1 MGDLSCTQNQG
12 RYLSGQYK
20 HATAVENP
28 KTCWGLS
35 DIRPNIKIDVSS
47 LPITMATINLNT
59 LDCFSTIPSANM
71 RRKLAHQVHQ
81 EIYLDNQVSS
91 DMRMSLNTLQ
101 EIYKIN
107 DEILGKIHDNFFN
120 ILPPKNGI
128 SSNLIPAA
136 IILGSPNPY
145 YNELK
150 IIFVAYVQVC
160 IGNTNSTKYIKLGTI
175 SLRPSNEQG
184 GYYFMYLATGKY
196 LHLYIWT
203 ELPINDQ
210 LLYWVNYLS
219 TKYNQTEMTKG
230 YPIFEWRSGI
240 PIAYKD
246 GDIQNEDNYI
256 ASTHEDR
263 NDYDVN

>member
-1 MGDLSCTQNQG
+1 
-12 RYLSGQYK
+12 
-20 HATAVENP
+20 
-28 KTCWGLS
+28 
-35 DIRPNIKIDVSS
+35 
-47 LPITMATINLNT
+47 
-59 LDCFSTIPSANM
+59 
-71 RRKLAHQVHQ
+71 
-81 EIYLDNQVSS
+81 
-91 DMRMSLNTLQ
+91 
-101 EIYKIN
+101 
-107 DEILGKIHDNFFN
+107 
-120 ILPPKNGI
+120 
-128 SSNLIPAA
+128 
-136 IILGSPNPY
+136 
-145 YNELK
+145 
-150 IIFVAYVQVC
+150 
-160 IGNTNSTKYIKLGTI
+160 
-175 SLRPSNEQG
+175 
-184 GYYFMYLATGKY
+184 MYLATGKY